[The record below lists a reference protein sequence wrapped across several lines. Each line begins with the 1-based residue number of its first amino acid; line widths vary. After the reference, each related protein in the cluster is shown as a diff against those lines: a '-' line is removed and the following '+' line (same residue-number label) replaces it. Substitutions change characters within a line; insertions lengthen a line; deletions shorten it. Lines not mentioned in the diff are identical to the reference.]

1 MTAPI
6 TNASANESPEMPIA
20 RTAVVTGAPTA
31 EPTVLITLLTPLA
44 AAISDGGTIEATNRA
59 QTANPPTPFPPNPT
73 REKNATIATTELG
86 QIASPTARRHEGQ
99 RYDSGHPRPE
109 SPRESRRQA
118 ATEKDEDSGGQERQ
132 AGLHNGE
139 SASIRGRFR
148 RWRIRGRQ
156 R

>member
-59 QTANPPTPFPPNPT
+59 QTANHTPFPDPT
-73 REKNATIATTELG
+73 RDKNATIATTELG
-86 QIASPTARRHEGQ
+86 QIASPTAPAALRDNAKTAGTRGPNRR
-99 RYDSGHPRPE
+99 
-109 SPRESRRQA
+109 
-118 ATEKDEDSGGQERQ
+118 
-132 AGLHNGE
+132 
-139 SASIRGRFR
+139 ASDGV
-148 RWRIRGRQ
+148 
-156 R
+156 